1 MDDDKRVEHGLTPSA
16 PQEHDSLQLPE
27 LILPPYLHGAY
38 DESHDYVR
46 GQLPVMEEVLIQYN
60 VIIY

>member
-1 MDDDKRVEHGLTPSA
+1 MDDDKRVELGLKPSA
-16 PQEHDSLQLPE
+16 PQENDILQLPE
-27 LILPPYLHGAY
+27 LILPPYLHGTY

-60 VIIY
+60 VIIH

>member
-46 GQLPVMEEVLIQYN
+46 GQLPVMEEVIIQ
-60 VIIY
+60 

>member
-1 MDDDKRVEHGLTPSA
+1 MDDDKRVELGSKPSA
-16 PQEHDSLQLPE
+16 PQENDILQLPE
-27 LILPPYLHGAY
+27 LILPPYLHGTY

-60 VIIY
+60 VIIH

>member
-27 LILPPYLHGAY
+27 LILPPYLHGTY

-46 GQLPVMEEVLIQYN
+46 GQLPVMEEVIIQ
-60 VIIY
+60 